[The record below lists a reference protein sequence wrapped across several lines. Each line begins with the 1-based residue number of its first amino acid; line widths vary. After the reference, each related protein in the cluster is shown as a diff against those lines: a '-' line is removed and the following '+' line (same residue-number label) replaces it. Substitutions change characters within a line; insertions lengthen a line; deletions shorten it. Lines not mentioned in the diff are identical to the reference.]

1 MAAGDQS
8 LPLAGMRVLD
18 LSRALSGPFCAA
30 ILGDFGADVIKVEPT
45 PNGDMIRGWGPFD
58 RGESAYYLSGNRN
71 KRGIGVN
78 FRSEEGLGLL
88 RDMALKS
95 DVLVE
100 NFKPG
105 VLREI
110 GLDPESLRAEKPAL
124 IVASLSGF
132 GSSGPLGE
140 RPGFDQIAQG
150 YSGFMSFTG
159 TPESGPTRVGV
170 AIGDLTAGMW
180 LSIGVMAAWAQ
191 RVVTGK
197 GGVVETS
204 LLASLFGL
212 LSVQGQRYLSLGEV
226 AQPTGNV
233 HPVIA
238 PYGVFRSKDGSL
250 NICAATQEMWLK
262 LCDTI
267 GAPELSQD
275 ERFVDNARR
284 MVHREELLEIIE
296 RQLVSKTAKEWTEDF
311 IAVGIPAGPI
321 NDVSDAVNDEQ
332 VQHLGLVETVMHP
345 ALGPLKQIS
354 NPVQLDGRSGAW
366 IRYAPPLLG
375 QHTKEVLR
383 EFGFEMPRIAAWED
397 RGVIYQREPAAAQL
411 PSGKL
416 VDPALA
422 ATACDLAVPP
432 RTAWAEEN

>member
-1 MAAGDQS
+1 MAAGDEL

-78 FRSEEGLGLL
+78 FRSEEGRGLL
-88 RDMALKS
+88 REMALKS
-95 DVLVE
+95 DVVIE

-105 VLREI
+105 VLSEI
-110 GLDPESLRAEKPAL
+110 GLDPDELRAEKSAL

-180 LSIGVMAAWAQ
+180 LSIGVMAAWAK
-191 RVVTGK
+191 RVKTGQ
-197 GGVVETS
+197 GSLVETS
-204 LLASLFGL
+204 LLASLFSL

-226 AQPTGNV
+226 ARPSGNV
-233 HPVIA
+233 HPVIS

-250 NICAATQEMWLK
+250 NICAATQEMWVK

-267 GAPELSQD
+267 GAPELSKN
-275 ERFVDNARR
+275 ERFTDNARR
-284 MVHREELLEIIE
+284 MVHRAELVEIIE
-296 RQLVSKTAKEWTEDF
+296 RHLGRKTAKEWTEDF

-321 NDVSDAVNDEQ
+321 NDISDAVNDKQ
-332 VQHLGLVETVMHP
+332 VEYLGLVETVIHP
-345 ALGPLKQIS
+345 ALGPIKQIS
-354 NPVQLDGRSGAW
+354 NPLQIDGRSGAW
-366 IRYAPPLLG
+366 IRLPPPVLG
-375 QHTKEVLR
+375 QHTREVLR
-383 EFGFEMPRIAAWED
+383 EFDFEPTRIASWED
-397 RGVIYQREPAAAQL
+397 RGVIYQKDPAAAPRSL
-411 PSGKL
+411 GKL
-416 VDPALA
+416 VD
-422 ATACDLAVPP
+422 TA
-432 RTAWAEEN
+432 

>member
-1 MAAGDQS
+1 MAAGDET

-45 PNGDMIRGWGPFD
+45 PNGDMIRSWGPFD

-78 FRSEEGLGLL
+78 FRSEEGRGLL
-88 RDMALKS
+88 REMALKS

-100 NFKPG
+100 NFRPG
-105 VLREI
+105 VLSEI
-110 GLDPESLRAEKPAL
+110 GLDSGSLRAEKPSL

-132 GSSGPLGE
+132 GSSGPLGD

-150 YSGFMSFTG
+150 HSGFMSFTG
-159 TPESGPTRVGV
+159 APESGPTRVGV

-180 LSIGVMAAWAQ
+180 LSIGVMAAWAR
-191 RVVTGK
+191 RVVTGR
-197 GGVVETS
+197 GSVVETS

-233 HPVIA
+233 HPVIS

-267 GAPELSQD
+267 GAPELTQN
-275 ERFVDNARR
+275 ERFLDNARR
-284 MVHREELLEIIE
+284 MAHRQELVDIIE
-296 RQLVSKTAKEWTEDF
+296 RRLAAKTAKEWTEDF
-311 IAVGIPAGPI
+311 IAAGIPAGPI

-332 VQHLGLVETVMHP
+332 VQHLGLVETVIHP
-345 ALGPLKQIS
+345 ALGQIKQIS
-354 NPVQLDGRSGAW
+354 NPVQMDGRGGAW
-366 IRYAPPLLG
+366 IRQAPPLLG

-383 EFGFEMPRIAAWED
+383 EFDIGTPRIAELEH
-397 RGVIYQREPAAAQL
+397 RGVIYQHQD
-411 PSGKL
+411 
-416 VDPALA
+416 V
-422 ATACDLAVPP
+422 AVP
-432 RTAWAEEN
+432 EVVNS

>member
-1 MAAGDQS
+1 MPASDES

-30 ILGDFGADVIKVEPT
+30 ILGDFGADVIKVEAT
-45 PNGDMIRGWGPFD
+45 PNGDMIRKWGPFD

-71 KRGIGVN
+71 KRGIGVS
-78 FRSEEGLGLL
+78 FRSEEGRGLL
-88 RDMALKS
+88 REMALKS

-105 VLREI
+105 VLGEM
-110 GLDPESLRAEKPAL
+110 GLDPESLRAEKSSL

-180 LSIGVMAAWAQ
+180 LSIGVMAAWAK
-191 RVVTGK
+191 RISTGR
-197 GGVVETS
+197 GSLVETS

-226 AQPTGNV
+226 ALPTGNV
-233 HPVIA
+233 HPVIS

-250 NICAATQEMWLK
+250 NICAATQEMWVK
-262 LCDTI
+262 LCEAI
-267 GAPELSQD
+267 GAPELSQN

-284 MVHREELLEIIE
+284 MAHREELVEIIE
-296 RQLVSKTAKEWTEDF
+296 RHLARKTAKEWTEAF
-311 IAVGIPAGPI
+311 VAVGIPAGPI
-321 NDVSDAVNDEQ
+321 NDISDAVNDEQ
-332 VQHLGLVETVMHP
+332 VQHLGLVETVAHP
-345 ALGPLKQIS
+345 ALGPIRQIS
-354 NPVQLDGRSGAW
+354 NPLQLDGRSGTW
-366 IRYAPPLLG
+366 IRHAPPLLG
-375 QHTKEVLR
+375 QHTREVLR
-383 EFGFEMPRIAAWED
+383 EFGFETPRIEDWED
-397 RGVIYQREPAAAQL
+397 RGVVYQREPAGAE
-411 PSGKL
+411 PTSSKSVG
-416 VDPALA
+416 PA
-422 ATACDLAVPP
+422 
-432 RTAWAEEN
+432 